1 MIRQATRQDIPILV
15 DMMRAYA
22 KEAPIKELQDE
33 ENHNADY
40 VATLLFQ
47 LIVGKGFVF
56 IDDNFNG
63 FIAALKTKNVWC
75 PHIMELRELAWW
87 VKPEHRNG
95 SLGGRLWKTFENK
108 AQSMIDAGEVNY
120 ICATVMANSPMI
132 DYTKRGFA
140 PLEATF
146 FRN

>member
-1 MIRQATRQDIPILV
+1 
-15 DMMRAYA
+15 
-22 KEAPIKELQDE
+22 
-33 ENHNADY
+33 
-40 VATLLFQ
+40 
-47 LIVGKGFVF
+47 
-56 IDDNFNG
+56 
-63 FIAALKTKNVWC
+63 
-75 PHIMELRELAWW
+75 MELRELAWW

-108 AQSMIDAGEVNY
+108 AQSMVDAGEVNY